1 MLTEEK
7 INADILKMT
16 LKIKNEH
23 PELIKYLNEM
33 EVTLPVEANPE
44 MTVKVLQEYYNSL
57 ESLLKKYD
65 INQTGEGTDDSKPTS
80 K

>member
-1 MLTEEK
+1 MRLEK
-7 INADILKMT
+7 INADILTMT

-33 EVTLPVEANPE
+33 EITLPVDANPE
-44 MTVKVLQEYYNSL
+44 MTIKVLQEYYNSL

-65 INQTGEGTDDSKPTS
+65 INQTGEGKDDSQPTS